1 MALTLILGNQLYRD
15 WLEPSPLRLEP
26 GSTVLMLEDLGIASA
41 YRYHRLR
48 LLHTFVAMRA
58 FAERLRQHN
67 VRVIYGE
74 LEESRQWPFWQRL
87 EQELGVESPSGPE
100 VPGGPAEAAG
110 GPSGGLGSELGAEVV
125 APAEPLLRLSE
136 VPDRGFQEAVQRFC
150 DERQVRLE
158 ILPSPAFLESEAES
172 RAWFTG
178 RRRPFMKTFYERQ
191 RRRLGLL
198 LDAEGGPIG
207 GRWSYDSENR
217 RKLPKGYRE
226 PPLPRVA
233 ESPQDGAVRLQIER
247 FFASNPGQL
256 GRLFIPWD
264 QPGADAWL
272 ETFLEQ
278 RLTGFGPYEDALS
291 CQHDTLHHSLLSP
304 LLNIGLL
311 TPQRVLER
319 LFAHAERRGIALEP
333 AADASTEKPTRT
345 AATPAPATP
354 AQATRAAASPAA
366 ARPGEDPGGPLPIA
380 SLEGFLRQVIGWRE
394 FVRGI
399 DLVHGETQAQANHWN
414 HQRRLAPCWE
424 DGSTGLPPLDRAI
437 ERVNRLAYNHH
448 IERLMVISC
457 LMLLCEIHPQQ
468 AHRWFMERYLDS
480 YDWVMGPN
488 VYGMGLM
495 SDGGIFATK
504 PYLCGSN
511 YILKMGDDRRG
522 PWCEIW
528 DGLYWRF
535 IDRHR
540 DFFASNPR
548 LAMAVRTLDRM
559 EPQRRQGLNGAAE
572 AFLERVTLPG
582 PA

>member
-1 MALTLILGNQLYRD
+1 MAFTLILGNQLYRD
-15 WLEPSPLRLEP
+15 WWEPSALRLEP
-26 GSTVLMLEDLGIASA
+26 GSAVLMLEDLGIASA

-58 FAERLRQHN
+58 FAERLRQQGY
-67 VRVIYGE
+67 RVHYCE
-74 LEESRQWPFWQRL
+74 LAESEQRPFWQRL
-87 EQELGVESPSGPE
+87 ERELDAATSSH
-100 VPGGPAEAAG
+100 PGDAR
-110 GPSGGLGSELGAEVV
+110 V
-125 APAEPLLRLSE
+125 LRLSE
-136 VPDRGFQEAVQRFC
+136 VPDRGFQRAVERFC
-150 DERQVRLE
+150 AERGVGLE

-172 RAWFTG
+172 RAWFAG

-191 RRRLGLL
+191 RRRLELL
-198 LDAEGGPIG
+198 LDADGGPIG

-217 RKLPKGYRE
+217 RRLPKGYRE
-226 PPLPRVA
+226 PPLPAVA
-233 ESPQDGAVRLQIER
+233 VSPEDGAVRAQIER
-247 FFASNPGQL
+247 FFASNPGSL
-256 GRLFIPWD
+256 GPLFIPWD

-272 ETFLEQ
+272 EVFLAE
-278 RLTGFGPYEDALS
+278 RLAGFGPYEDALS
-291 CQHDTLHHSLLSP
+291 VRHDTLHHSLLSP

-311 TPQRVLER
+311 TPQRVVER
-319 LFAHAERRGIALEP
+319 TLALAERRGLALDPPVGE
-333 AADASTEKPTRT
+333 AAGEHGT
-345 AATPAPATP
+345 AT
-354 AQATRAAASPAA
+354 
-366 ARPGEDPGGPLPIA
+366 GPLPIA

-399 DLVHGETQAQANHWN
+399 DLVHGEVQANANHWN

-457 LMLLCEIHPQQ
+457 LMLLREIHPRE

-480 YDWVMGPN
+480 YEWVMGPN

-511 YILKMGDDRRG
+511 YILKMGEDRRG
-522 PWCEIW
+522 AWCEIW

-535 IDRHR
+535 IARHR
-540 DFFASNPR
+540 SFFARNPR
-548 LAMAVRTLDRM
+548 LAMAVRTLDRLDS
-559 EPQRRQGLNGAAE
+559 QRRQALEAAAE
-572 AFLERVTLPG
+572 TFLERVTLAPE
-582 PA
+582 A